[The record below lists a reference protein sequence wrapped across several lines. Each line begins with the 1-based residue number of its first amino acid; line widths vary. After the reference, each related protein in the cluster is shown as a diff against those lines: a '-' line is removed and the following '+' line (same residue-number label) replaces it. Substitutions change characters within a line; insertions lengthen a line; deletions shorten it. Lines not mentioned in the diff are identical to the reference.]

1 MLLTAL
7 HTIGINKTSP
17 VAVFNWQLNR
27 CATCIFNNIFVCIQ
41 KVDCNIYLCKI
52 RYFVSGCRNQWK
64 QVIYRSF
71 PRTRIRRRINKRI
84 VNCKRHFLRRR
95 LLGRCSRWC
104 LSRYRCWCRSRGRSR
119 LLRWHRSRGRSRL
132 LRWHRSRGRRWLL
145 RWHRSR
151 GRRWTCS
158 CCHCRFPCWL
168 FCRLFHR
175 LRSFYRRGRI
185 PRIYYRRF
193 LCIHRWN
200 NGSSCLFLNRNFARK
215 FIHFPSCFYLR
226 CHRSFPR
233 FFGN

>member
-1 MLLTAL
+1 M
-7 HTIGINKTSP
+7 
-17 VAVFNWQLNR
+17 
-27 CATCIFNNIFVCIQ
+27 
-41 KVDCNIYLCKI
+41 
-52 RYFVSGCRNQWK
+52 SGCRNQWK
-64 QVIYRSF
+64 QVINRSI
-71 PRTRIRRRINKRI
+71 PHTRIRRRINKRI

-132 LRWHRSRGRRWLL
+132 LRWCRSRSCRWVLCRLCSRSRSRLLRWHRSWGRSRLL

-158 CCHCRFPCWL
+158 CCHCRLPCWL

-175 LRSFYRRGRI
+175 LRSFYHRGRI

-226 CHRSFPR
+226 CHRSFPC